1 MFQFSPFQQSF
12 PSFPFQQSFPSFPFQ
27 AMPFGNCAPPSPIS
41 LPPVCLPMG
50 GNYFA
55 ESQFWASCMQAQ
67 QNLFTGWQQFC
78 GCPPQ
83 QPAPPQQPPQFGG
96 CRPRQPEV
104 HVHHHFHFHPPQRPA
119 QPAPQRPVPQPI
131 PQPPLTRTPPSLP
144 APTPQIISRPLP
156 SPAPPASPN
165 NRVVFQAHAFGVYT
179 DSTRV
184 GNASMHNN
192 VLGGRALAMTSNQP
206 GGQVTHRTSVTTGGV
221 RF

>member
-83 QPAPPQQPPQFGG
+83 QPA
-96 CRPRQPEV
+96 
-104 HVHHHFHFHPPQRPA
+104 PPQRPA